1 MFNFFKKLF
10 QPSAPASRH
19 ARPDEDEAPAEETPT
34 PRFLHREPILN
45 GAQRIDAY
53 EFSLERPQTD
63 TRRDWLPTSR
73 HFFDEALLTQ
83 LTDNRLAALSGK
95 RLAFVSLRPEALGSP
110 LLRGLPAANT
120 VISLLDSQHLDPDA
134 ADTAIAQATGL
145 KSAGFRLASP
155 NTFTDGPL
163 AALLQ
168 VSDFITVSVAGLTP
182 PDMLAITR
190 AEQKTY
196 PAAKLVARGVD
207 SPELFD
213 ACKVMHF
220 DYFLGRYLTQ
230 PRQQREPNLSSQRIV
245 VTELI
250 GQLKRH
256 EPDFDKLAMIARQD
270 LVLTIR
276 LLRYINSA
284 AMGLSH
290 KVGSLE
296 QAMTYIGHDGLYR
309 WLTLLLFYN
318 STSSEVDE
326 ALRETALARARFCE
340 QLARR
345 RLSKTDCEQAFVAGM
360 LSMADILFQMPMREA
375 LGHLGLPEEIQLAL
389 LEKKG
394 KFGVFVGLAIA
405 SETGDTEAIANYA
418 DQIGLDPDQVNALHI
433 ESLGWAVEYG
443 DQLESQAR
451 F

>member
-1 MFNFFKKLF
+1 MFNFLKKLF
-10 QPSAPASRH
+10 QKATPDAAQFRV
-19 ARPDEDEAPAEETPT
+19 DEDETAAEETPA

-45 GAQRIDAY
+45 KAQQIDAY
-53 EFSLERPQTD
+53 EFSLERPQAD
-63 TRRDWLPTSR
+63 TRREWLPSSR

-83 LTDNRLAALSGK
+83 LSDNRVSALAGK
-95 RLAFVSLRPEALGSP
+95 RLAFVSLRPDALGSP

-120 VISLLDSQHLDPDA
+120 VISLLEGEDGN
-134 ADTAIAQATGL
+134 ADTANDIIAQGTGL
-145 KSAGFRLASP
+145 KSTGFRLACP
-155 NTFTDGPL
+155 NTFADTPL
-163 AALLQ
+163 APLLQ
-168 VSDFITVSVAGLTP
+168 IADFITLSVTGLAP

-190 AEQKTY
+190 AEQKAF
-196 PAAKLVARGVD
+196 PSAKLIARGVD

-213 ACKVMHF
+213 ACKAMHF

-230 PRQQREPNLSSQRIV
+230 PRQQREPNLSTQRIV
-245 VTELI
+245 VSELI
-250 GQLKRH
+250 GQLKRR

-290 KVGSLE
+290 KIGSLE

-318 STSSEVDE
+318 SKSSEVDQ

-360 LSMADILFQMPMREA
+360 LSMADVLFQMPMQEA
-375 LGHLGLPEEIQLAL
+375 LGHLGLPEDIQLAL

-394 KFGVFVGLAIA
+394 KYGVFVGLAIA
-405 SETGDTEAIANYA
+405 SESGDGEEIARYA
-418 DQIGLDPDQVNALHI
+418 AQIGLDPEQVNALHM
-433 ESLGWAVEYG
+433 ESLAWAVEYG
-443 DQLESQAR
+443 ENLENTPSL
-451 F
+451 